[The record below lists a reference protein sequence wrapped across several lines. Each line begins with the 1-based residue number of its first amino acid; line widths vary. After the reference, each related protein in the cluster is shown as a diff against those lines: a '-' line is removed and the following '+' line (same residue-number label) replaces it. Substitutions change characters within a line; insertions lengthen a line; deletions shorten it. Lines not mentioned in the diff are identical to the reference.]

1 MAFIVGSSLAL
12 FIVFLLVIVLMSM
25 YGKSRV
31 PWAAQL
37 RRLHAG
43 VSEKAEWMAPDTVI
57 QQVRSDYLLALDWL
71 HDSALKNWT
80 HRWTYAPLYLSGAYL
95 KAHQL
100 NLQQQRQITGFRGEG
115 VLRADHNVDIR
126 YFSEDG
132 ERCLVVDSQTQRR
145 MATYDPVT
153 RARLHTQDLGDCAV
167 VYRMN
172 YDTRS
177 QRWKIESFVQQLP
190 SGWGNP
196 KIARKIKVLGELTD
210 LAGRDN

>member
-1 MAFIVGSSLAL
+1 MASLLFVAL
-12 FIVFLLVIVLMSM
+12 LFVIALMTM

-43 VSEKAEWMAPDTVI
+43 VSQKAEWMAPDAVL

-80 HRWTYAPLYLSGAYL
+80 HQWTYAPLYLSGVFL
-95 KAHQL
+95 RQHQQL
-100 NLQQQRQITGFRGEG
+100 LQQQRQTSGFRCVG
-115 VLRADHNVDIR
+115 VLRADHYVEIR

-132 ERCLVVDSQTQRR
+132 ERCLVVDSQSQRR
-145 MATYDPVT
+145 MATYDPTT
-153 RARLHTQDLGDCAV
+153 RARLHTQDLGDCAM
-167 VYRMN
+167 VYQMN

-177 QRWKIESFVQQLP
+177 QRWKIDACVQQLP
-190 SGWGNP
+190 LGWGNP
-196 KIARKIKVLGELTD
+196 KVTRRITVLGKLTD
-210 LAGRDN
+210 SAGRDG